1 MRTWNRC
8 VVPAAILS
16 NSLMAASFQEP
27 TQFTLTPS
35 SGKSLNPAAD
45 SNATVYISQS
55 PGSYPAYQNS
65 FIRPPSTG
73 QTISL
78 STPANSASLSLLNVS
93 TGPAET
99 QYSLS
104 ATGAYAD
111 PSQVIDGWGPDI
123 YSVANY
129 ESMDALAGIFAPD
142 FSCTADAWGVTEGSE
157 CYMEAGVLTEK
168 ANGSN
173 DFFTSIERSG
183 LEVRGQGQATW
194 TDGSITASGSDYTLE
209 IQFKDIN
216 SAAGYGIVTAQ
227 QGIVVSSQNINLPYL
242 LRQAG
247 ASGDFTILAPLTTV
261 SFDFRPAA
269 QNDPFVDLSFTTPG
283 NVWGGTAQAGSPPP
297 TAAAPLPEPAFGWG
311 IGAAIAGLTLSE
323 TCWLL
328 RTCSIA

>member
-1 MRTWNRC
+1 MRTWIRYA
-8 VVPAAILS
+8 VAVTILS
-16 NSLMAASFQEP
+16 YSLMAASFQET

-45 SNATVYISQS
+45 SNATVSISQS

-65 FIRPPSTG
+65 FIKPPSTG

-104 ATGAYAD
+104 AAGAYAD
-111 PSQVIDGWGPDI
+111 PSQVIYGWGPDI

-142 FSCTADAWGVTEGSE
+142 FSCTADASGVTEGSE
-157 CYMEAGVLTEK
+157 CYMEAAVLTEK
-168 ANGSN
+168 GNGTN
-173 DFFTSIERSG
+173 DFFTSIERSS
-183 LEVRGQGQATW
+183 LDVRGEGEATW
-194 TDGSITASGSDYTLE
+194 TDGTITASGSDYTLV

-216 SAAGYGIVTAQ
+216 SAAGYGTVMVQ

-242 LRQAG
+242 LPQAG
-247 ASGDFTILAPLTTV
+247 ASGDFAILAPLTTV
-261 SFDFRPAA
+261 SFDFTSAA
-269 QNDPFVDLSFTTPG
+269 QNDPFVDLSFTTLG

-297 TAAAPLPEPAFGWG
+297 TAAAPLPEPALGWG
-311 IGAAIAGLTLSE
+311 IGAAMVGLIYLK
-323 TCWLL
+323 
-328 RTCSIA
+328 RARR